1 MSVKFTGKQVE
12 LLGLILII
20 DLVFPHTKR
29 ILPMKRYL
37 SVFWKL
43 LLVIFV
49 IRCALLVVENTL
61 QSGHHTSKRLW
72 ISDSTGEMRTISST
86 PNSTE

>member
-1 MSVKFTGKQVE
+1 M
-12 LLGLILII
+12 LGLIPTI
-20 DLVFPHTKR
+20 DLTFPRTKR
-29 ILPMKRYL
+29 ILPVKQYL
-37 SVFWKL
+37 SVFLKL

-61 QSGHHTSKRLW
+61 QSGHHTSKKQW

-86 PNSTE
+86 PNNTK